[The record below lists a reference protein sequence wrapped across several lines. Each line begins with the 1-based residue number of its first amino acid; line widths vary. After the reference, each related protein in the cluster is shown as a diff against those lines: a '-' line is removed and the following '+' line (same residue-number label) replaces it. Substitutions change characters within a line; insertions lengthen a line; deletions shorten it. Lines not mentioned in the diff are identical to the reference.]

1 MEVKRKM
8 AYDWRKIGAFG
19 ATGIVVAAMIIL
31 VFLPTQQE
39 VGVNPIVA
47 LQEIPGYG
55 VQLVKIT
62 DEPVNILHLNL
73 TIDGFEIKLP
83 SGDWAEVEVDG
94 GKVSFN
100 LLRDH
105 GTSVSA
111 DVGNLDPGNYSMIRF
126 SIVRGLE
133 YTNATLDDGEV
144 IIVDVPSMK
153 VEIETQE
160 FEIAEGFENVQLA
173 LQIKSGILSNYML
186 PQYQIALGTMKIEV
200 SII

>member
-1 MEVKRKM
+1 M
-8 AYDWRKIGAFG
+8 AYDLRKIGAFG
-19 ATGIVVAAMIIL
+19 ATGIVVAAMIIF

-39 VGVNPIVA
+39 VRVNPIVA

-83 SGDWAEVEVDG
+83 SGDWAEVDG

-144 IIVDVPSMK
+144 IIVDVPSLK

-160 FEIAEGFENVQLA
+160 FEIAEGLENVQLS
-173 LQIKSGILSNYML
+173 LRIKSGTLSNYKL

>member
-1 MEVKRKM
+1 M

-31 VFLPTQQE
+31 VFMPTQQE
-39 VGVNPIVA
+39 VGVTPIVA

-73 TIDGFEIKLP
+73 TIVGFEIKLP
-83 SGDWAEVEVDG
+83 RGDWAEVEVDG

-105 GTSVSA
+105 GTSFSV

-126 SIVRGLE
+126 NIVQGLDN
-133 YTNATLDDGEV
+133 TNATLDDGEV

-160 FEIAEGFENVQLA
+160 FEIAEGLENVQLS
-173 LQIKSGILSNYML
+173 LRIKSGTLSNYML
-186 PQYQIALGTMKIEV
+186 PQYQIALGMMKIEV